1 MPEHEANNV
10 EMTFP
15 DFPRISVNPNRC
27 AGKPCIK
34 GTRIPVDS
42 VLAYLAGGMSID
54 DFVKGFHWVVK
65 EDVLEAL
72 SFASMML
79 SGHYLPLQKAK

>member
-1 MPEHEANNV
+1 M

-15 DFPRISVNPNRC
+15 DFPRISVNPERC

-34 GTRIPVDS
+34 GSRIPVDS
-42 VLAYLAGGMSID
+42 VLAYLAGGMSVD
-54 DFVKGFHWVVK
+54 DFLTEFHWIAK

-72 SFASMML
+72 AFASLMM
-79 SGHYLPLQKAK
+79 SGRYIPLQKAS

>member
-1 MPEHEANNV
+1 M

-15 DFPRISVNPNRC
+15 DFPRISVNPERC
-27 AGKPCIK
+27 TGKPCIK

-42 VLAYLAGGMSID
+42 VLGYLAGGMSVD
-54 DFVKGFHWVVK
+54 DFVTEYHWVTK

-72 SFASMML
+72 AFASLMM
-79 SGHYLPLQKAK
+79 SGRYIPLQKAS

>member
-1 MPEHEANNV
+1 M

-15 DFPRISVNPNRC
+15 DFPRISVNPERC

-42 VLAYLAGGMSID
+42 VLAYLAGGMNVE
-54 DFVKGFHWVVK
+54 DFVKEFHWVTK

-72 SFASMML
+72 AFSATMM
-79 SGHYLPLQKAK
+79 SGRYVPLQKAS